1 MEPFSLR
8 GALYYLATA
17 RIDDHEGLAVV
28 PLLGRRARIIRHLG
42 WSDVGW
48 RFLEGW

>member
-1 MEPFSLR
+1 MLPYWFE
-8 GALYYLATA
+8 GQLYYFASA

-28 PLLGRRARIIRHLG
+28 PLLGRRARIIRHTE
-42 WSDVGW
+42 WSVMEW